1 MIDKDVHVVLDL
13 ETMGNTQ
20 SAAIAAIGA
29 VACTVEQGIFSQFYT
44 EVSLDSS
51 VRHGLSMDVSTVLWW
66 LNQDKDARA
75 IFQHNHKVAD
85 LTTAIID
92 FDNWFRVAGEP
103 KGIRVWG
110 NGADFDNAI
119 LRNAYQHVGR
129 ELPWMYYNNRCL
141 RTLRAEN
148 PDVAKPAFVG
158 TPHHAG
164 DDARN
169 QAEHLL
175 LIKRKGLYGANPT
188 GALRKLT

>member
-20 SAAIAAIGA
+20 SAAIVAIGA

-44 EVSLDSS
+44 EVSLASS
-51 VRHGLSMDVSTVLWW
+51 VIHGLTIDVSTVLWW
-66 LNQDKDARA
+66 LAQGEAARA
-75 IFQHNHKVAD
+75 IFQHNHKAP
-85 LTTAIID
+85 LLEAAIDD
-92 FDNWFRVAGEP
+92 FDHWFP
-103 KGIRVWG
+103 KSEKRGILVWG

-119 LRNAYQHVGR
+119 LRNAYEATNR

-141 RTLRAEN
+141 RTLRGEN

-175 LIKRKGLYGANPT
+175 LIKRKALYGANPT

>member
-1 MIDKDVHVVLDL
+1 MQNK
-13 ETMGNTQ
+13 
-20 SAAIAAIGA
+20 A
-29 VACTVEQGIFSQFYT
+29 F
-44 EVSLDSS
+44 
-51 VRHGLSMDVSTVLWW
+51 
-66 LNQDKDARA
+66 
-75 IFQHNHKVAD
+75 D

-92 FDNWFRVAGEP
+92 FDKWFRVAGEP
-103 KGIRVWG
+103 KGILVWG

-119 LRNAYQHVGR
+119 LRNAYTAVNR

-141 RTLRAEN
+141 RTLRGEN

-188 GALRKLT
+188 GALRALT

>member
-20 SAAIAAIGA
+20 SAAIVAIGA

-103 KGIRVWG
+103 KGILVWG

-158 TPHHAG
+158 TLHNAR
-164 DDARN
+164 DDAWN
-169 QAEHLL
+169 QANHLL
-175 LIKRKGLYGANPT
+175 IIKRKALYGANPT
-188 GALRKLT
+188 GALRALT